1 MPTKHLQLLQL
12 GELKKLQ
19 ENQMTAIHIREARLE
34 DLDRCYEIE
43 SLSYEGDE
51 AATKEKIEK
60 RIVTYPDGFV
70 VLEVD
75 NIIAG
80 FINCGATHT
89 VELSD
94 ESFKEL
100 VGHAPDG
107 KHIVIMSVVVHPQ
120 YQGQGLAGK
129 LLQSFIEKMTKL
141 GKSEIFLICQKS
153 LIPMYAKYGFNYI
166 APSDS
171 DHGGMSW
178 HEMSMQLKSS

>member
-1 MPTKHLQLLQL
+1 M
-12 GELKKLQ
+12 
-19 ENQMTAIHIREARLE
+19 NAIHIREARLE
-34 DLDRCYEIE
+34 DLNRCFEIE
-43 SLSYEGDE
+43 SVSYEGDE

-60 RIVTYPDGFV
+60 RIATYPEGFI
-70 VLEVD
+70 VLEID

-100 VGHAPDG
+100 VGHTSEG

-129 LLQSFIEKMTKL
+129 LLQNFILKMTKL
-141 GKSEIFLICQKS
+141 GKSEIFLICQES
-153 LIPMYAKYGFNYI
+153 LVPMYAKYGFKYI

-178 HEMSMQLKSS
+178 HEMSIQLQST